1 MFAPPPEASMPNNEF
16 GDFQTPIELA
26 RALVNT
32 LPRRQWTRVL
42 EPTCGVGNFLS
53 VIGERHPDT
62 ERVGIEVQPEY
73 AAAASIFGRVI
84 TASIFD
90 FDLARDIAWT
100 SESGPTLVVGNPPWV
115 TNSQLSVL
123 GSSNRPAR
131 ANTGNVRGI
140 DAITGSSNF
149 DVAEFIWIKLLA
161 EFADRPVTVAMICKT
176 QVARNVLLHCARHG
190 LPITG
195 SSLRPIDAK
204 KWFDAGVDACWFV
217 VELGTDATDHT
228 AQMYSSMD
236 ALHPSS
242 RIGVVDG
249 QLVADVDAYERS
261 KQFDGI
267 SPLIWRQGIKHDA
280 SAVMELAENDGPRTK
295 LGAAVDVETDF
306 LFPLFKCTDVYR
318 DKLSVVS
325 RWMIVPQSHTGDDTA
340 QLADSAPKLWKYLTD
355 NATALDGRKSSIYRN
370 RARFCIFGVGPYTFA
385 PYKIAISGFH
395 KIPQFRMVGP
405 YDGKPAVFDDAT
417 YLLPFEDPA
426 ACAVAHALLTGPEAT
441 DLIAAL
447 AFWDSKRP
455 VTKKL
460 LQRIDLS
467 AIARTTDR
475 RTLRDRA
482 RDVHTD
488 SSSIDQAIDDFTDR
502 T

>member
-1 MFAPPPEASMPNNEF
+1 MPNNEF

-26 RALVNT
+26 RALVNA
-32 LPRRQWTRVL
+32 LPRRDWTRVL

-53 VIGERHPDT
+53 VMAQSHPEA

-73 AAAASIFGRVI
+73 ASSAAQFGRII

-90 FDLARDIAWT
+90 FDLARDIEW
-100 SESGPTLVVGNPPWV
+100 SSGPGATLVIGNPPWV

-123 GSSNRPAR
+123 DSANRPAR
-131 ANTGNVRGI
+131 TNTKNARGI

-149 DVAEFIWIKLLA
+149 DIAEFIWIKLLT
-161 EFADRPVTVAMICKT
+161 EFADRPATIAMICKT
-176 QVARNVLLHCARHG
+176 QVARNVLLHCARHQ
-190 LPITG
+190 LPVTG
-195 SSLRPIDAK
+195 SSLRMVDAK
-204 KWFDAGVDACWFV
+204 KWFDAGVDACWFL
-217 VELGTDATDHT
+217 VELGPGQTDYT
-228 AQMYSSMD
+228 AETFPSID
-236 ALHPSS
+236 ASQPDN

-249 QLVADVDAYERS
+249 QLVANVDAYQRS
-261 KQFDGI
+261 KHFDGT
-267 SPLIWRQGIKHDA
+267 SPLVWRQGIKHDA
-280 SAVMELAENDGPRTK
+280 TAVMELAENGGPRTK
-295 LGAAVDVETDF
+295 LGTGVDIEADY

-318 DKLSVVS
+318 DKLDSVS
-325 RWMIVPQSHTGDDTA
+325 RWMIVPQSHTGDDTE
-340 QLADSAPKLWKYLTD
+340 QLAHTAPKLWAYL
-355 NATALDGRKSSIYRN
+355 NANAAALDGRKSSIYRN

-426 ACAVAHALLTGPEAT
+426 ACSVAHALLTGPEAT

-460 LQRIDLS
+460 LQRIDLA
-467 AIARTTDR
+467 AIARATDPVVLSER
-475 RTLRDRA
+475 SAAAAAAHGLVFEAASLTRA
-482 RDVHTD
+482 VDLARG
-488 SSSIDQAIDDFTDR
+488 QKL
-502 T
+502 

>member
-1 MFAPPPEASMPNNEF
+1 MPNNEF

-53 VIGERHPDT
+53 VLAKSHPDA

-73 AAAASIFGRVI
+73 AVAASVFGRVI

-100 SESGPTLVVGNPPWV
+100 SEPGPTLVIGNPPWV

-131 ANTGNVRGI
+131 ANTDNARGI

-149 DVAEFIWIKLLA
+149 DIAEFIWIKLLA
-161 EFADRPVTVAMICKT
+161 EFADHPVTVAMICKT
-176 QVARNVLLHCARHG
+176 QVARNILLHCARHG

-195 SSLRPIDAK
+195 STLRPIDAK

-217 VELGTDATDHT
+217 VELGTGPTDHT
-228 AQMYSSMD
+228 AQMYPSMD
-236 ALHPSS
+236 SLRPST

-267 SPLIWRQGIKHDA
+267 SPLMWRQGIKHDA

-295 LGAAVDVETDF
+295 LGTSVDIEAGY

-318 DKLSVVS
+318 DRLKVVS

-355 NATALDGRKSSIYRN
+355 NAGALDGRKSSIYRS

-395 KIPQFRMVGP
+395 KVPQFRMVGP
-405 YDGKPAVFDDAT
+405 YDSRPAVFDDAT

-426 ACAVAHALLTGPEAT
+426 ACAVAQALLTGQEAT

-460 LQRIDLS
+460 LQRIDLH
-467 AIARTTDR
+467 AVACATDPGA
-475 RTLRDRA
+475 LRERA
-482 RDVHTD
+482 ADVAAMHGIPLEAASLTRAVD
-488 SSSIDQAIDDFTDR
+488 LASERPQ
-502 T
+502 

>member
-1 MFAPPPEASMPNNEF
+1 MPNNEF

-32 LPRRQWTRVL
+32 LPRQRWTRIL

-53 VIGERHPDT
+53 VMAQSHPEA

-73 AAAASIFGRVI
+73 ASSASQFGRIV

-90 FDLARDIAWT
+90 FDLAGDVDWT
-100 SESGPTLVVGNPPWV
+100 SEPGPTLVIGNPPWV
-115 TNSQLSVL
+115 TNSQLSAL
-123 GSSNRPAR
+123 DSINRPSR
-131 ANTGNVRGI
+131 ANTKNARGI

-149 DVAEFIWIKLLA
+149 DIAEFIWIKLVT
-161 EFADRPVTVAMICKT
+161 EFSDRPVTVAMICKT
-176 QVARNVLLHCARHG
+176 QVARNVLLHCARHS
-190 LPITG
+190 LPVTS
-195 SSLRPIDAK
+195 SSLRMIDAK
-204 KWFDAGVDACWFV
+204 KWFDAGVDACWFT
-217 VELGTDATDHT
+217 VELGPGRTDYTAHT
-228 AQMYSSMD
+228 YPRVD
-236 ALHPSS
+236 ASQPDN

-249 QLVADVDAYERS
+249 QLVANVEAYRRS
-261 KQFDGI
+261 KQFDGA
-267 SPLIWRQGIKHDA
+267 SPRTWRQGIKHDA
-280 SAVMELAENDGPRTK
+280 TAVMELIENGGPQTK
-295 LGAAVDVETDF
+295 LGSSVSIEPDY

-318 DKLSVVS
+318 DKLNSVS

-355 NATALDGRKSSIYRN
+355 NAAVLDGRKSSIYRR

-405 YDGKPAVFDDAT
+405 YDGTPAVFDDAT

-426 ACAVAHALLTGPEAT
+426 SCAVAHALLTGPETT

-467 AIARTTDR
+467 AIARATDPAALR
-475 RTLRDRA
+475 ERSATSAAAHGLVFEADSLTRAVDLARGRTL
-482 RDVHTD
+482 
-488 SSSIDQAIDDFTDR
+488 
-502 T
+502 

>member
-1 MFAPPPEASMPNNEF
+1 MPNNEF

-32 LPRRQWTRVL
+32 LPRRKWTRVL

-53 VIGERHPDT
+53 VMARSHPEA

-73 AAAASIFGRVI
+73 ASSASQFGRII

-90 FDLARDIAWT
+90 FDLARDVDWT
-100 SESGPTLVVGNPPWV
+100 SEPGPTLVIGNPPWV

-123 GSSNRPAR
+123 DSANRPTR
-131 ANTGNVRGI
+131 ANTKNARGI

-149 DVAEFIWIKLLA
+149 DIAEYIWIKLLT
-161 EFADRPVTVAMICKT
+161 EFSDRPVTIAMICKT
-176 QVARNVLLHCARHG
+176 QVARNVLLHCAQQQ
-190 LPITG
+190 LPVTG
-195 SSLRPIDAK
+195 SSLRIIDAK
-204 KWFDAGVDACWFV
+204 KWFDAGVDACWFT
-217 VELGTDATDHT
+217 VELGPGEADYT
-228 AQMYSSMD
+228 AQTY
-236 ALHPSS
+236 PSIDVS
-242 RIGVVDG
+242 QPDYRLGVVDG
-249 QLVADVDAYERS
+249 QLVANVDAYQRS
-261 KQFDGI
+261 KQFDGA
-267 SPLIWRQGIKHDA
+267 SPLTWRQGIKHDA
-280 SAVMELAENDGPRTK
+280 AGVMELIENNGPRNK
-295 LGAAVDVETDF
+295 LGIGVDIEPDY

-318 DKLSVVS
+318 DKLDSAS
-325 RWMIVPQSHTGDDTA
+325 RWMIVPQSHTGDDTEL
-340 QLADSAPKLWKYLTD
+340 LAPTAPKLWKYLTD
-355 NATALDGRKSSIYRN
+355 NAAALDGRKSSIYRN

-426 ACAVAHALLTGPEAT
+426 SCAVAHALLTGPEAT

-467 AIARTTDR
+467 AIARATDPEALR
-475 RTLRDRA
+475 ERSAATAAAHGLLFETASLTRAVDHARGRTL
-482 RDVHTD
+482 
-488 SSSIDQAIDDFTDR
+488 
-502 T
+502 

>member
-1 MFAPPPEASMPNNEF
+1 MPNNEF

-26 RALVNT
+26 RALVSA
-32 LPRRQWTRVL
+32 LPRRRWARVL

-53 VIGERHPDT
+53 VIGEQHPGA

-73 AAAASIFGRVI
+73 AAAASTFGRVV

-100 SESGPTLVVGNPPWV
+100 SEPGPMLVVGNPPWV

-131 ANTGNVRGI
+131 ANTDNARGI

-149 DVAEFIWIKLLA
+149 DIAEYIWVKLLT
-161 EFADRPVTVAMICKT
+161 EFSDRPVTIAMICKT
-176 QVARNVLLHCARHG
+176 QVARNILLYCARRQ
-190 LPITG
+190 LPVTG
-195 SSLRPIDAK
+195 SSLRMIDAK
-204 KWFDAGVDACWFV
+204 KWFAAGVDACWFS
-217 VELGTDATDHT
+217 VELGPGKTDYT
-228 AQMYSSMD
+228 AQAFPSID
-236 ALHPSS
+236 ASQPES

-249 QLVADVDAYERS
+249 QLVADVAAYERS
-261 KQFDGI
+261 KHFDGA

-280 SAVMELAENDGPRTK
+280 SAVMELTENNGPRTK
-295 LGAAVDVETDF
+295 LGTSVDIEADY
-306 LFPLFKCTDVYR
+306 LYPLFKCTDVYR

-355 NATALDGRKSSIYRN
+355 NAIALDGRKSSIYRN

-395 KIPQFRMVGP
+395 KVPQFRMVGP
-405 YDGKPAVFDDAT
+405 YNGKPAVFDDTT
-417 YLLPFEDPA
+417 YLLPFEDA
-426 ACAVAHALLTGPEAT
+426 TACAVAYALLTGQEST

-467 AIARTTDR
+467 AIARATDR
-475 RTLRDRA
+475 RTLRERA
-482 RDVHTD
+482 LAAN
-488 SSSIDQAIDDFTDR
+488 SSIDAVDQAIDRFTSR
-502 T
+502 S